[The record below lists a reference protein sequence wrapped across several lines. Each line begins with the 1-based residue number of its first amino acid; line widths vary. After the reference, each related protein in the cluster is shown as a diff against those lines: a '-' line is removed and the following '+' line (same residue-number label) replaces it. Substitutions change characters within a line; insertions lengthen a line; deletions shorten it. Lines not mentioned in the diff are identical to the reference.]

1 MSDGA
6 SDYLKS
12 NPCICGEPYEVGSGR
27 RCPVHEVGATVW
39 DVSPINPNP
48 IPYKMEHRSPA
59 DRLGAWLSAALDDP
73 NVCDEM
79 KGDIREWFDS
89 RFGAVDMFPGNRKA
103 YPVFTG
109 LLRYFPDACAAV
121 ANCSHVANEQH
132 NPGEPLHWARDKS
145 IGEGDELLRH
155 LMQAGTLDADG
166 IRHSAKVAWRALELL
181 QREIEAA
188 RK

>member
-1 MSDGA
+1 MSDGH
-6 SDYLKS
+6 SDYVKSHGASALPKCKHCRDNGNCLACNALPRLKS
-12 NPCICGEPYEVGSGR
+12 YEIGSGEPIA
-27 RCPVHEVGATVW
+27 PVSE
-39 DVSPINPNP
+39 
-48 IPYKMEHRSPA
+48 K
-59 DRLGAWLSAALDDP
+59 DP
-73 NVCDEM
+73 QISDT
-79 KGDIREWFDS
+79 
-89 RFGAVDMFPGNRKA
+89 MFPGNRKA

-132 NPGEPLHWARDKS
+132 NPGERLHWARDKS

-166 IRHSAKVAWRALELL
+166 VRHSAKVAWRALELL